1 MAKKRNSPPDEPV
14 KPEDA
19 VMDGEGT
26 LWSEGVWNGI
36 PMLTC
41 LRCQWDTLEGQAAAD
56 AHARTCPRCAPKPIA
71 PASSGL
77 ILVAD
82 RYGNERPMAEEE

>member
-1 MAKKRNSPPDEPV
+1 MAKKHSPPAEPV

-19 VMDGEGT
+19 VMAGEGT

-41 LRCQWDTLEGQAAAD
+41 LRCQWDTLGGQAAAD
-56 AHARTCPRCAPKPIA
+56 EHVRTCPRCGPKPSTPVA
-71 PASSGL
+71 SGL

>member
-1 MAKKRNSPPDEPV
+1 MAKKHSPPAAPV

-19 VMDGEGT
+19 VVPERGT

-41 LRCQWDTLEGQAAAD
+41 LRCQWDTLEGQAVAD
-56 AHARTCPRCAPKPIA
+56 EYARTCPRCSPKPSA

-82 RYGNERPMAEEE
+82 RYGNERPMAEGE

>member
-1 MAKKRNSPPDEPV
+1 MAKKRNSPPAEPV

-19 VMDGEGT
+19 VMEGEGT
-26 LWSEGVWNGI
+26 LWSEGTWNGL

-41 LRCQWDTLEGQAAAD
+41 LRCQYDTLDGLAAAEEY
-56 AHARTCPRCAPKPIA
+56 ARTCPRCAPPPK

-82 RYGNERPMAEEE
+82 RYGNPRPMAEEE

>member
-1 MAKKRNSPPDEPV
+1 MAKKTNPPAEPV

-19 VMDGEGT
+19 VMEGEGT
-26 LWSEGVWNGI
+26 LWSEGIWNGI

-41 LRCQWDTLEGQAAAD
+41 LRCQYDTLEGLAAAEEY
-56 AHARTCPRCAPKPIA
+56 ARTCPRCAPQPKRPVA
-71 PASSGL
+71 SGL

-82 RYGNERPMAEEE
+82 RYGNERPMAEGE